1 MRILVAEDEKRL
13 AEALRYILE
22 REGYQVDVVHDGKD
36 ALDYVQACPLYDL
49 FILDIMMPKMSG
61 LDLLAKLRKDACDTP
76 ALFLTAL
83 SETGD
88 KVVGLDT
95 GADDY
100 MTKPFQSEELLA
112 RVRALTRRK
121 GEVIL
126 EHMVFG
132 DLSLDLGTHV
142 LACESESAHDDV
154 RLSETEFDVL
164 LMLMRNEGRV
174 ISKEQLL
181 SKVWGYDSYVED
193 NNVEAYIS
201 FIRKKL
207 KYLHSDVV
215 IETIRGVGYLIKRA
229 EG

>member
-1 MRILVAEDEKRL
+1 MIILIAENEIRL

-22 REGYQVDVVHDGKD
+22 REGYKVDVVHNGKD
-36 ALDYVQACPLYDL
+36 ALDYAEACPLYDL
-49 FILDIMMPKMSG
+49 FILDIMMPKLSG
-61 LDLLAKLRKDACDTP
+61 LDLLAGLRKNGCDTP

-83 SETGD
+83 SDTTD
-88 KVVGLDT
+88 KVTGLDV

-100 MTKPFQSEELLA
+100 MTKPFQPEELLA

-126 EHMVFG
+126 ECLTLG
-132 DLSLDLGTHV
+132 DLSLDLDTHSLNCV
-142 LACESESAHDDV
+142 IEGNHKDI

-164 LMLMRNEGRV
+164 LMLMRNQGQV

-181 SKVWGYDSYVED
+181 TQVWGYDSYVED

-201 FIRKKL
+201 FIRKKM
-207 KYLHSDVV
+207 KYLNSRVA
-215 IETIRGVGYLIKRA
+215 IETVRGVGYTIKRLD
-229 EG
+229 G

>member
-13 AEALRYILE
+13 AEALCYILE

-126 EHMVFG
+126 ERMVFG

-142 LACESESAHDDV
+142 LVCESESAHDDV

-215 IETIRGVGYLIKRA
+215 IETIRGVGYLIKRT